1 MSTTTI
7 TAPTLAAESTT
18 SPTCESCSHPV
29 ATHDLIAV
37 RYCRAT
43 AASALIRACICK
55 SGPN

>member
-7 TAPTLAAESTT
+7 TARTAAEPTT

-29 ATHDLIAV
+29 AKHDLIAI

-43 AASALIRACICK
+43 ADSALIRACICT
-55 SGPN
+55 SGPT